1 MKIEKLTI
9 DGIPAVIWGES
20 SQKAYLY
27 VHGKLSSKDAAA
39 VFAQIA
45 QEKGFQVLSFDLPQ
59 HGDRAET
66 SERCDI
72 WNGIRDLK
80 RMCDAAFARW
90 QQVSLFGCSLGAYF
104 SLHVCGGLSF

>member
-66 SERCDI
+66 SERYDI

-90 QQVSLFGCSLGAYF
+90 QQVSLFGCSLGA
-104 SLHVCGGLSF
+104 